1 MLHYKQEMYWK
12 KNFKTLLQLI
22 QSRGNRSNYG
32 RKKWS
37 FSVWVG
43 LGSTPACFKW
53 SVSRRQRI
61 IVYYTGSAHKR
72 YLEYVVQLGGVVE
85 IVRVPGHVVHLE
97 LQDQGIGH

>member
-12 KNFKTLLQLI
+12 KKLQDTFTTNPKQGQSFKLW
-22 QSRGNRSNYG
+22 
-32 RKKWS
+32 KKK
-37 FSVWVG
+37 VERLG
-43 LGSTPACFKW
+43 LGRTGFDSSMFLVVV
-53 SVSRRQRI
+53 SVGGRGSLCT
-61 IVYYTGSAHKR
+61 TGSAHKR